1 MHKIILAICVF
12 FINFQSL
19 SAEIIKDI
27 KISGNKRISNETV
40 KVYGKIDLNKD
51 YNEVQLNNILKDLYS
66 TNFFEDVKVNLNNN
80 ILTVTL
86 KEYPVVSQ
94 VLLLGEPNKGI
105 KETIKSLISTK
116 TNSSFIRSNISKD
129 IEIIKKLYSSIGY
142 NDSNVDIK
150 IRNIDEKNF
159 DLIIDVEKGN
169 LTKIS
174 SINFIGD
181 KKIRDRRLRDII
193 ASEEQQFWKFISK
206 KTRFSENQ
214 INLDIR
220 LLTNY
225 YKSQGYYDVNI
236 NSNTAQI
243 NKAGNVD
250 LIYSID
256 AGNRYR
262 IGKIT
267 TNADS
272 VFDAKI
278 FFPLKKKYEK
288 YIGEYY
294 SPFSVKDLLE
304 DIDILI
310 ENNNLQFVEHS
321 VKEVIENDLIEV
333 TFNIFESE
341 KTLVERINI
350 TGNNVTNESVI
361 RGELLVDEGDPYT
374 DLNINKSI
382 SKLKARNI
390 FAKVTHSVEPGSQS
404 NLKIININIE
414 EKPTGEISAG
424 AGIGTNGGAFS
435 FNISENNWLGE
446 GKRVNFALDVSTES
460 IGGTLNF
467 QDPNYNFLGNSLNYF
482 ISSETNDKPNQGYEN
497 SITSLGAQ
505 TSFEQ
510 YKNVNVNLGLSASY
524 DDLRTDAL
532 ASNSLKKQSG
542 EYSEIVANYGF
553 SNDTRNRAFKPT
565 SGSILGFNQS
575 LPLIADKRFIDNTF
589 TASKY
594 VSLNENVVGAS
605 KLFVSAINGFNNEDV
620 RVSKRKNLSSS
631 RLRGFKRGK
640 TGPVDGKDHVGGNY
654 ASAVNLE
661 ANLPNLLPET
671 TKAEVGFFMDIGN
684 VWGVDYDSTIGDG
697 SKIRSSL
704 GTGINWLSPI
714 GPMSFILSKNLT
726 KADTDETE
734 SFTFNLG
741 TSF

>member
-1 MHKIILAICVF
+1 MHKFIFAIFIF
-12 FINFQSL
+12 FINIQFL
-19 SAEIIKDI
+19 SAEAIKDV
-27 KISGNKRISNETV
+27 KISGNKRISNETI

-66 TNFFEDVKVNLNNN
+66 TNFFEDVKVSLNNN
-80 ILTVTL
+80 ILTVIL

-94 VLLLGEPNKGI
+94 VLLLGEPSKNI
-105 KETIKSLISTK
+105 KESVLSLISTK
-116 TNSSFIRSNISKD
+116 KNSSFIRSNISKD
-129 IEIIKKLYSSIGY
+129 IDIIKKLYSSIGY
-142 NDSNVDIK
+142 SNSIVDFK
-150 IRNIDEKNF
+150 VRNIDENNY
-159 DLIIDVEKGN
+159 DLVIDIKKGN

-174 SINFIGD
+174 SISFIGD

-193 ASEEQQFWKFISK
+193 TSEEQKFWKFISK
-206 KTRFSENQ
+206 KTRFSESQ
-214 INLDIR
+214 IGLDKR

-236 NSNTAQI
+236 NSNNAQI
-243 NKAGNVD
+243 NKEGNVD

-256 AGNRYR
+256 AGTRYR

-288 YIGEYY
+288 YVGEYY
-294 SPFSVKDLLE
+294 SPFSIKKLLE

-310 ENNNLQFVEHS
+310 EDNNLQFVEHN
-321 VKEVIENDLIEV
+321 VEEVIENDIIEV
-333 TFNIFESE
+333 TFNIFESD
-341 KTLVERINI
+341 KTIVERINI
-350 TGNNVTNESVI
+350 IGNNVTNESVI
-361 RGELLVDEGDPYT
+361 RGELLVDEGDPYS

-382 SKLKARNI
+382 SKIKSRNI
-390 FAKVTHSVEPGSQS
+390 FGKVTHSVETGSQS

-424 AGIGTNGGAFS
+424 AGLGTNGGAFA
-435 FNISENNWLGE
+435 FNVSENNWLGE
-446 GKRVNFALDVSTES
+446 GKRVKFSLDASAES
-460 IGGTLNF
+460 LTGAVNYT
-467 QDPNYNFLGNSLNYF
+467 DPNYNFLGNSLNYF
-482 ISSETNDKPNQGYEN
+482 VSSETNDKPNQGYEN
-497 SITSLGAQ
+497 SIFSLGAN

-510 YKNVNVNLGLSASY
+510 YKDVDVSLGISASY
-524 DDLRTDAL
+524 DDLKTDGT
-532 ASNSLKKQSG
+532 ASKSLTKQSG
-542 EYSEIVANYGF
+542 EYSEILVSYGF
-553 SNDTRNRAFKPT
+553 ANDTRNRSFKPT
-565 SGSILGFNQS
+565 AGSIYSFNQA
-575 LPLIADKRFIDNTF
+575 LPIVADKSYIANTL

-594 VSLNENVVGAS
+594 LLFNEN
-605 KLFVSAINGFNNEDV
+605 LVSATKFYATAINGFGDEDV

-640 TGPVDGKDHVGGNY
+640 VGPVDGKDHVGGNY
-654 ASAVNLE
+654 ATAVNLE
-661 ANLPNLLPET
+661 ASLPNLLPEN

-684 VWGVDYDSTIGDG
+684 VWGVDYDKKIGDG

-704 GTGINWLSPI
+704 GTGINWLSPV
-714 GPMSFILSKNLT
+714 GPMSFILSQNLT
-726 KADTDETE
+726 KADSDETE

>member
-1 MHKIILAICVF
+1 MYKIFLTILFF
-12 FINFQSL
+12 FIKIQFL

-51 YNEVQLNNILKDLYS
+51 YNEVQINNILKDLYS

-80 ILTVTL
+80 ILTIIL
-86 KEYPVVSQ
+86 KEYPVISQ
-94 VLLLGEPNKGI
+94 VLLLGEPSKGI
-105 KETIKSLISTK
+105 KETIINLISTK
-116 TNSSFIRSNISKD
+116 KNSSFIRSNISKD
-129 IEIIKKLYSSIGY
+129 INIIKKLYSSIGY
-142 NDSNVDIK
+142 NSSNVDIK
-150 IRNIDEKNF
+150 VRSIDENSF
-159 DLIIDVEKGN
+159 DLIIDVDKGN

-181 KKIRDRRLRDII
+181 KKIRDRRLRDVI

-206 KTRFSENQ
+206 KTRFSESQ

-243 NKAGNVD
+243 NKDGNVD

-256 AGNRYR
+256 AGTRYR

-272 VFDAKI
+272 VFDGKI

-288 YIGEYY
+288 YIGEFY

-304 DIDILI
+304 EIDILI
-310 ENNNLQFVEHS
+310 ENNNLQFVEHN
-321 VKEVIENDLIEV
+321 VEEVIENDLIEV
-333 TFNIFESE
+333 TFNIFESK

-350 TGNNVTNESVI
+350 LGNNVTNESVI

-374 DLNINKSI
+374 DLSINKSI
-382 SKLKARNI
+382 AKLKARNI
-390 FAKVTHSVEPGSQS
+390 FGKVTHSVEPGSQS

-424 AGIGTNGGAFS
+424 AGVGTNGGAFS
-435 FNISENNWLGE
+435 FNVSENNWLGE
-446 GKRVNFALDVSTES
+446 GKRVNFALDLSSES
-460 IGGTLNF
+460 AEGVLNF
-467 QDPNYNFLGNSLNYF
+467 TDPNYNFLGNSLNYY
-482 ISSETNDKPNQGYEN
+482 ISSESNDKPNQGYEN
-497 SITSLGAQ
+497 SIVSLGAQ

-510 YKNVNVNLGLSASY
+510 YKDVDVNIGLLASY
-524 DDLRTDAL
+524 DDLRTDGN

-553 SNDTRNRAFKPT
+553 ANDTRNRAFKPT
-565 SGSILGFNQS
+565 DGSIFGFNQS
-575 LPLIADKRFIDNTF
+575 IPIIADKSFIDNTF

-605 KLFVSAINGFNNEDV
+605 KFFISTINGLNNEDV
-620 RVSKRKNLSSS
+620 RVSKRKSLSSS

-640 TGPVDGKDHVGGNY
+640 VGPVDGKDHVGGNY
-654 ASAVNLE
+654 ASAINLE
-661 ANLPNLLPET
+661 ANLPNLLPESSR
-671 TKAEVGFFMDIGN
+671 AEVGFFMDIGN
-684 VWGVDYDSTIGDG
+684 VWGVDYDSTIGKG

-714 GPMSFILSKNLT
+714 GPMSFILSQNLT